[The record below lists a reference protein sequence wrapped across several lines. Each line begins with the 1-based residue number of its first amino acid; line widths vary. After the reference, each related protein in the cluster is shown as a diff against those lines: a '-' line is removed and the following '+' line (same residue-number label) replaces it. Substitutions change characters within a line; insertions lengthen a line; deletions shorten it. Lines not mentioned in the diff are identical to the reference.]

1 MTIVKVY
8 GSSQFLIF
16 NLTYMVLYRKYRP
29 QKFSEVVGQEHIV
42 KTLTNALKRDIL
54 AHGYLF
60 AGPHGTGKTTLA
72 RLLAKSLNCQ
82 NRKTGQAEPCCKCDS
97 CLEIKEGKA
106 IDLIEIDA
114 ASNRGIDDIRELKEG
129 IGFVPAK
136 SKYKVFIIGE
146 CHQLSKEAANAL
158 LKTLEEPPSHAIFI
172 MATTELHKMIATILS
187 RCQTFVF
194 HKLTQV
200 ELLGLLETTLKKEGI
215 KYEKEALEMLCFSSH
230 GAARDAQ
237 TLLDQAMTLAAD
249 KLITKEEVKTILG
262 LTDKKAVFEFLSFL
276 SKKEKKEAL
285 ELVNKIYFE
294 GIDLAEFLSY
304 ILAYLRLILIL
315 QIDDQTQAPLFLALN
330 QEEKEMALKISQ
342 EFEEKRVKLALEVLL
357 SAENKIKFASIPQL
371 PIELSILDICQ

>member
-1 MTIVKVY
+1 
-8 GSSQFLIF
+8 
-16 NLTYMVLYRKYRP
+16 MVLYRKYRP
-29 QKFSEVVGQEHIV
+29 QKFSEVVGQQHIV
-42 KTLTNALKRDIL
+42 QTITNALKRDIIS
-54 AHGYLF
+54 HGYLF
-60 AGPHGTGKTTLA
+60 SGPHGTGKTTLA

-82 NRKTGQAEPCCKCDS
+82 NRKPGEFEPCCKCDS

-136 SKYKVFIIGE
+136 SKYKVFIIDE

-158 LKTLEEPPSHAIFI
+158 LKTLEEPPSHAVFI
-172 MATTELHKMIATILS
+172 LATTELHKMIATILS

-194 HKLTQV
+194 HKLSQI

-215 KYEKEALEMLCFSSH
+215 EYEKEALEMLCFSSH

-237 TLLDQAMTLAAD
+237 TLLDQAMTLASD

-262 LTDKKAVFEFLSFL
+262 LSSKQAVFEFLSFL

-304 ILAYLRLILIL
+304 VLAYLRLILIL
-315 QIDDQTQAPLFLALN
+315 QIDNQTQAPLFLSLN
-330 QEEKEMALKISQ
+330 KEEKETALKLSQ
-342 EFEEKRVKLALEVLL
+342 EFAEKRVKNAL
-357 SAENKIKFASIPQL
+357 
-371 PIELSILDICQ
+371 